1 MTDNH
6 NKPKEY
12 IEQKYIEL
20 LERSNKDLH
29 NKGKF
34 FSAKSLILVSVVS
47 VFFLSFYGL
56 YFKLKSNNDYFDKH
70 LTTTS
75 YNHSDL
81 LIENDQG
88 VFFKIDE
95 YTNTK
100 WLTGDNVLINID
112 NNQLEFIA
120 TNNNPRDFS
129 NKYTLH
135 IPKDR
140 IYSLK
145 LSDGTHIKINENSKL
160 AFTNLRDNKNPSVYI
175 DGEAFFKVAHSDVKK
190 FKVKV
195 GETLVEVHG
204 TSFNVSNYYKNQFS
218 QIALVEGSV
227 KLYSKT
233 QALFMNQGELA
244 TVYKDKNSIDIDNAS
259 IDDVIFWSQDQMYF
273 TNEALPDLLQ
283 KIEKWYHVNFT
294 IEYTP
299 ITQLH
304 FSGNINKNDGLEA
317 FLKMLAYTENISY
330 KIEDKNIKLNKS
342 IN

>member
-1 MTDNH
+1 MTDDY

-29 NKGKF
+29 NKGKL
-34 FSAKSLILVSVVS
+34 FSVKNLILVSVVS
-47 VFFLSFYGL
+47 VLFLSFYGL
-56 YFKLKSNNDYFDKH
+56 YFKLQSTNDYFDKH
-70 LTTTS
+70 LTKTS
-75 YNHSDL
+75 YNHADL

-95 YTNTK
+95 YTHTK

-120 TNNNPRDFS
+120 TDNNSTNYP
-129 NKYTLH
+129 NKYTLY

-140 IYSLK
+140 IYNLK
-145 LSDGTHIKINENSKL
+145 LTDGTQIKINENSTL
-160 AFTNLRDNKNPSVYI
+160 TFTNLRDGINPSVFI
-175 DGEAFFKVAHSDVKK
+175 DGEAFFKVAHSEVNK

-195 GETLVEVHG
+195 GETLVEVYG
-204 TSFNVSNYYKNQFS
+204 TSFNVSNYHKNQFS
-218 QIALVEGSV
+218 QIALVEGSI
-227 KLYSKT
+227 KLYNKT
-233 QALFMNQGELA
+233 QNLFMKPGELA
-244 TVYKDKNSIDIDNAS
+244 TVYKNKNSINIDNSS
-259 IDDVIFWSQDQMYF
+259 INDVIFWSQDQMYF

-304 FSGNINKNDGLEA
+304 FSGNIKKADGLES
-317 FLKMLAYTENISY
+317 FLKMLAYTEYISY
-330 KIEDKNIKLNKS
+330 KIEDKNIKLNK
-342 IN
+342 